1 MKRLAVILV
10 CLPFVFANAG
20 EKTKTLS
27 LHEARALVM
36 QRHPRINAADLTVRA
51 VEEIVRQNRA
61 AYLPQIQG
69 IAAGV
74 ITSDATGGVRAST
87 DALQLA
93 GVYDRASGSFNV
105 SQLITDFGRTT
116 NLTASSRLRAEAE
129 AQNAQT
135 TRAQILLETDAA
147 CFAIL
152 QARSLLGVAD
162 QTVKTRRLLRDN
174 TVSLQKNQLKSAIDV
189 SFAEVNLQDAEL
201 LISRTRNDLKSAHAT
216 LARLLLD
223 PEGTEY
229 HITSPTQPVALPSKA
244 DGLIQMALNLRPE
257 LSRLRLE
264 RDAAQK
270 FVKAENA
277 LSHPRLTLQGTA
289 GTMPWRDRSLDQNYA
304 AAGVVLTWPLFTGG
318 LNTARQNEAELR
330 AQAAEQTL
338 KDQEATITRDV
349 QLAWLNA
356 TNALERLNITAKLR
370 EQSAQAYSLAE
381 ARYQA
386 GSSSVVELSQA
397 QLNLTASEINQTT
410 TRYEYLL
417 RWSILDFQTGIMV
430 RKSALT
436 FEARDESSRSK
447 KPVLGG
453 AKDRH

>member
-1 MKRLAVILV
+1 MKRLALIFLAV
-10 CLPFVFANAG
+10 AAASHAG
-20 EKTKTLS
+20 DKVKTLS

-36 QRHPRINAADLTVRA
+36 QRHPRISAADFTVRA

-61 AYLPQIQG
+61 AYLPQVQG
-69 IAAGV
+69 IIAGV
-74 ITSDATGGVRAST
+74 TTSDNSGGIRAST

-93 GVYDRASGSFNV
+93 GVYNRASGALNV
-105 SQLITDFGRTT
+105 TQLITDFGRTT

-152 QARSLLGVAD
+152 QARSLLDVAD

-189 SFAEVNLQDAEL
+189 SFAEVNVKDAEL
-201 LISRTRNDLKSAHAT
+201 LLSRAGNDLKSGYAT

-223 PEGTEY
+223 PENTEY
-229 HITSPTQPVALPSKA
+229 RITTPAQPAPLPSSA
-244 DGLIQMALNLRPE
+244 DGLARMALNLRPE

-264 RDAAQK
+264 RDAALK

-277 LSHPRLTLQGTA
+277 LSRPRLTLQGTA
-289 GTMPWRDRSLDQNYA
+289 GTMPYRDRSLDQNYA
-304 AAGVVLTWPLFTGG
+304 AAGLVLTWPLFTGG
-318 LNTARQNEAELR
+318 LNSARQNEAELR

-338 KDQEATITRDV
+338 KDQEASITRDV

-356 TNALERLNITAKLR
+356 TNALERLNITDRLR
-370 EQSAQAYSLAE
+370 EQSIQAYSLAE
-381 ARYQA
+381 ARYNA

-417 RWSILDFQTGIMV
+417 RLSILDFQTGLMV
-430 RKSALT
+430 RQSASGSKQ
-436 FEARDESSRSK
+436 EAQSLNT
-447 KPVLGG
+447 KPAFGG
-453 AKDRH
+453 AKDGH

>member
-1 MKRLAVILV
+1 MKHIVLFLLLTVVPAQ
-10 CLPFVFANAG
+10 A
-20 EKTKTLS
+20 KTLS
-27 LHEARALVM
+27 MAEARALVL
-36 QRHPRINAADLTVRA
+36 QRHPRVSAADFTVRA
-51 VEEIVRQNRA
+51 TEEIVQQNRA
-61 AYLPQIQG
+61 AYLPQVQG

-74 ITSDATGGVRAST
+74 ITSEHTGGIRAST

-93 GVYDRASGSFNV
+93 GVYDRASAALNV
-105 SQLITDFGRTT
+105 SQLITDFGRTS
-116 NLTASSRLRAEAE
+116 NLTATSRLRAQAEAE
-129 AQNAQT
+129 NAHT
-135 TRAQILLETDAA
+135 IRAQILLETDAA
-147 CFAIL
+147 CYAIL
-152 QARSLLGVAD
+152 QARALLDVAE

-189 SFAEVNLQDAEL
+189 SFAEVNAKDAEL
-201 LISRTRNDLKSAHAT
+201 LLSRASNDLKSAHAT

-229 HITSPTQPVALPSKA
+229 HITSPAQPVTLPSKA
-244 DGLIQMALNLRPE
+244 DGLVKMAGNLRPE
-257 LSRLRLE
+257 LSKLRLE
-264 RDAAQK
+264 RDAALK

-277 LSHPRLTLQGTA
+277 LSRPRLTLQGTA

-330 AQAAEQTL
+330 AQTAEQNL
-338 KDQEATITRDV
+338 KDQEAAITRDV

-356 TNALERLNITAKLR
+356 TNALERLNITARLR

-397 QLNLTASEINQTT
+397 QLTLTAAEINQTT

-417 RWSILDFQTGIMV
+417 RRSILDFQTGMLL
-430 RKSALT
+430 RKN
-436 FEARDESSRSK
+436 
-447 KPVLGG
+447 
-453 AKDRH
+453 

>member
-1 MKRLAVILV
+1 MNRITFLLA
-10 CLPFVFANAG
+10 CLPLLAAHAG
-20 EKTKTLS
+20 EKPQKLS
-27 LHEARALVM
+27 LREARVLVL
-36 QRHPRINAADLTVRA
+36 QRHPRINAADFTVRA
-51 VEEIVRQNRA
+51 VEEIVNQNRA
-61 AYLPQIQG
+61 AYLPQVQG

-74 ITSDATGGVRAST
+74 ITSESQGGVRAST

-93 GVYDRASGSFNV
+93 GVYDRASGALNI

-147 CFAIL
+147 CYAIL
-152 QARSLLGVAD
+152 QAQALLDVAE
-162 QTVKTRRLLRDN
+162 QTVKTRGLLRDN

-189 SFAEVNLQDAEL
+189 SFAEVNMKDAEL
-201 LISRTRNDLKSAHAT
+201 LVSRSRNDLKSAHAT
-216 LARLLLD
+216 LARLLMD
-223 PEGTEY
+223 PKDTVY
-229 HITSPTQPVALPSKA
+229 HITSPLQPVALPSKA
-244 DGLIQMALNLRPE
+244 DGLVQMAMNMRPE
-257 LSRLRLE
+257 LAKLKLE
-264 RDAAQK
+264 RDAALK

-277 LSHPRLTLQGTA
+277 LSRPRLTLQGTA
-289 GTMPWRDRSLDQNYA
+289 GVMPWRDNSLAQNYA
-304 AAGVVLTWPLFTGG
+304 AGGVVLTWPLFTGG
-318 LNTARQNEAELR
+318 LNTARQNEADLR

-338 KDQEATITRDV
+338 KDQEAAVTRDV

-356 TNALERLNITAKLR
+356 TNALERLNITGRLK

-397 QLNLTASEINQTT
+397 QLTLTAAEINQTT

-417 RWSILDFQTGIMV
+417 RRSVLDFQTGMLLP
-430 RKSALT
+430 RGT
-436 FEARDESSRSK
+436 PEAK
-447 KPVLGG
+447 
-453 AKDRH
+453 

>member
-1 MKRLAVILV
+1 MKRLVLLSLLASFSAQAADQV
-10 CLPFVFANAG
+10 
-20 EKTKTLS
+20 KTLS
-27 LHEARALVM
+27 LSSARALVM

-51 VEEIVRQNRA
+51 VEEIVKQNRA
-61 AYLPQIQG
+61 AYLPQVQG

-74 ITSDATGGVRAST
+74 ITSEHTGGIRAST

-93 GVYDRASGSFNV
+93 GVYDRASGALNV
-105 SQLITDFGRTT
+105 TQLITDFGRTT
-116 NLTASSRLRAEAE
+116 HLTASSRLRAEAE

-147 CFAIL
+147 CYAIL
-152 QARSLLGVAD
+152 QAQALLGVAE

-189 SFAEVNLQDAEL
+189 SFAEVNAKDAEL
-201 LISRTRNDLKSAHAT
+201 LLSRTQNDLKSAHAT

-229 HITSPTQPVALPSKA
+229 RITSPQQPVALPSKA
-244 DGLIQMALNLRPE
+244 EGLIQMALNLRPE
-257 LSRLRLE
+257 LSKLRLE

-277 LSHPRLTLQGTA
+277 LSRPRLTLQGTA

-330 AQAAEQTL
+330 ALAAEQTL
-338 KDQEATITRDV
+338 KDQEASITRDV
-349 QLAWLNA
+349 QIAWLNA
-356 TNALERLNITAKLR
+356 TNALERLNITVNLR
-370 EQSAQAYSLAE
+370 EQSAQAYNLAE

-386 GSSSVVELSQA
+386 GSSSVVELSQS
-397 QLNLTASEINQTT
+397 QLTLTAAEINQTT

-417 RWSILDFQTGIMV
+417 RRSILDFQTGVMNRQNLIQSTST
-430 RKSALT
+430 RQ
-436 FEARDESSRSK
+436 
-447 KPVLGG
+447 
-453 AKDRH
+453 

>member
-1 MKRLAVILV
+1 MKRIIPLLCLAVLTSQAADKV
-10 CLPFVFANAG
+10 
-20 EKTKTLS
+20 KTLS
-27 LHEARALVM
+27 LRDARTLVM
-36 QRHPRINAADLTVRA
+36 QRHPRISAADLTVRA
-51 VEEIVRQNRA
+51 TEEIVKQNRA
-61 AYLPQIQG
+61 AYLPQVQG

-74 ITSDATGGVRAST
+74 ITSDNTGGIKAST

-93 GVYDRASGSFNV
+93 GVYNRASGSINV
-105 SQLITDFGRTT
+105 SQLITDFGRTS

-147 CFAIL
+147 CYAIL
-152 QARSLLGVAD
+152 QARALLGVAE

-189 SFAEVNLQDAEL
+189 SFAEVNAKDAEL
-201 LISRTRNDLKSAHAT
+201 LLSRSQNDLKSAHAT

-229 HITSPTQPVALPSKA
+229 RIVSPEQPVALPSKA

-257 LSRLRLE
+257 LSKLRLE

-270 FVKAENA
+270 FVKAEDA
-277 LSHPRLTLQGTA
+277 LSRPRLTLQGTA
-289 GTMPWRDRSLDQNYA
+289 GVMPWRDRSLDQNYA

-318 LNTARQNEAELR
+318 LNSARQNEAELR
-330 AQAAEQTL
+330 AQAAEQSL
-338 KDQEATITRDV
+338 KDQEAAITRDV
-349 QLAWLNA
+349 QIAWLNA
-356 TNALERLNITAKLR
+356 TNALERLNITDRLR

-381 ARYQA
+381 ARFQA

-397 QLNLTASEINQTT
+397 QLTLTAAEINQTT

-417 RWSILDFQTGIMV
+417 RRSILDFQTGLI
-430 RKSALT
+430 RQK
-436 FEARDESSRSK
+436 EAVSK
-447 KPVLGG
+447 
-453 AKDRH
+453 

>member
-1 MKRLAVILV
+1 MKRLLWILCIV
-10 CLPFVFANAG
+10 SPAANAG
-20 EKTKTLS
+20 DRTVHALS
-27 LHEARALVM
+27 LREARALVM

-61 AYLPQIQG
+61 AYLPQLTGTI
-69 IAAGV
+69 AGV
-74 ITSDATGGVRAST
+74 VTGDSTGGVKAST

-93 GVYDRASGSFNV
+93 GIYNRASGALNV
-105 SQLITDFGRTT
+105 TQLITDFGRTT

-129 AQNAQT
+129 AQNART

-147 CFAIL
+147 CYAIL
-152 QARSLLGVAD
+152 QARALLDVAE

-189 SFAEVNLQDAEL
+189 SFAEVNAKDAEL
-201 LISRTRNDLKSAHAT
+201 LLSRSQNDLKSAHAT

-229 HITSPTQPVALPSKA
+229 RIASPQQPVALPSKA

-257 LSRLRLE
+257 LSKLRLE

-277 LSHPRLTLQGTA
+277 LSRPRLTLQGAA

-318 LNTARQNEAELR
+318 LNTARQSEAELR
-330 AQAAEQTL
+330 AQAAGQTL
-338 KDQEATITRDV
+338 KDQEASITRDV
-349 QLAWLNA
+349 QIAWLNA
-356 TNALERLNITAKLR
+356 TNALERLNITGRLH
-370 EQSAQAYSLAE
+370 EQSAQAYDLAE

-397 QLNLTASEINQTT
+397 QLTLTAAEINQTT

-417 RWSILDFQTGIMV
+417 RRSILDFQTGMMV
-430 RKSALT
+430 RQNAPGSN
-436 FEARDESSRSK
+436 
-447 KPVLGG
+447 PG
-453 AKDRH
+453 AETTR

>member
-1 MKRLAVILV
+1 MKHLALF
-10 CLPFVFANAG
+10 LFAALSLHAANI
-20 EKTKTLS
+20 THTLS
-27 LHEARALVM
+27 LREARALVM

-51 VEEIVRQNRA
+51 VEEIVKQNRA
-61 AYLPQIQG
+61 AYLPQVQG
-69 IAAGV
+69 IAAV
-74 ITSDATGGVRAST
+74 VVTSESQGGIRAST

-93 GVYDRASGSFNV
+93 GVYDRASGALNV
-105 SQLITDFGRTT
+105 TQLITDFGRTT

-147 CFAIL
+147 CYAIL
-152 QARSLLGVAD
+152 QAQALLDVAA

-189 SFAEVNLQDAEL
+189 SFAEVNLKDAEL
-201 LISRTRNDLKSAHAT
+201 LLSRTQNDLKSAHAT

-223 PEGTEY
+223 PEGSEY
-229 HITSPTQPVALPSKA
+229 HITSPQQPVSLPSKA

-257 LSRLRLE
+257 LSKLRLE

-318 LNTARQNEAELR
+318 LNTARQNEADLR

-338 KDQEATITRDV
+338 KDQEASITRDV
-349 QLAWLNA
+349 QIAWLNA
-356 TNALERLNITAKLR
+356 TNALERLTITGRLR
-370 EQSAQAYSLAE
+370 DQSAQAYSLAE
-381 ARYQA
+381 ARYNA
-386 GSSSVVELSQA
+386 GSSSVVELSQS

-417 RWSILDFQTGIMV
+417 RRSILDFQTGMML
-430 RKSALT
+430 RKIQTPPAP
-436 FEARDESSRSK
+436 EKGR
-447 KPVLGG
+447 
-453 AKDRH
+453 

>member
-1 MKRLAVILV
+1 MKRLVLTFLLAAL
-10 CLPFVFANAG
+10 AAHAG
-20 EKTKTLS
+20 DKPRTLS
-27 LHEARALVM
+27 LGEARALVLK
-36 QRHPRINAADLTVRA
+36 RHPRINAADLTVRA
-51 VEEIVRQNRA
+51 TEEIVKQNRA
-61 AYLPQIQG
+61 AYLPQVQG

-74 ITSDATGGVRAST
+74 ITSDATGGIRAST

-93 GVYDRASGSFNV
+93 GVYDRASGALNV
-105 SQLITDFGRTT
+105 TQLITDFGRTS

-129 AQNAQT
+129 AKNAQF

-147 CFAIL
+147 CYAIL
-152 QARSLLGVAD
+152 QAQALLGVAE

-189 SFAEVNLQDAEL
+189 SFAEVNAKDAEL
-201 LISRTRNDLKSAHAT
+201 LLARSQNDLKSAHAT

-223 PEGTEY
+223 PEKSEY
-229 HITSPTQPVALPSKA
+229 HVISPQQPVALPSKA

-257 LSRLRLE
+257 LAKLRLE

-277 LSHPRLTLQGTA
+277 LSRPRLTLQGTA

-318 LNTARQNEAELR
+318 LNTARQNEADLR

-338 KDQEATITRDV
+338 KDQEAAITRDV
-349 QLAWLNA
+349 QIAWLNA
-356 TNALERLNITAKLR
+356 TNALERLNITGQLR

-381 ARYQA
+381 ARFQA

-397 QLNLTASEINQTT
+397 QLTLTAAEINQTT

-417 RWSILDFQTGIMV
+417 RRSILDFQTGIMQQQSGTAAQ
-430 RKSALT
+430 R
-436 FEARDESSRSK
+436 
-447 KPVLGG
+447 
-453 AKDRH
+453 

>member
-1 MKRLAVILV
+1 MKRLVLTFLLAAI
-10 CLPFVFANAG
+10 AAHAG
-20 EKTKTLS
+20 DKPRTLS
-27 LHEARALVM
+27 LGEARALVLK
-36 QRHPRINAADLTVRA
+36 RHPRIKAADLTVRA
-51 VEEIVRQNRA
+51 VEEIVHQNRA
-61 AYLPQIQG
+61 AYLPQVQG

-74 ITSDATGGVRAST
+74 ITSEHSGGVRAST

-93 GVYDRASGSFNV
+93 GVYDRASGALNV
-105 SQLITDFGRTT
+105 TQLITDFGRTS

-129 AQNAQT
+129 AKNAQF

-147 CFAIL
+147 CYAIL
-152 QARSLLGVAD
+152 QAQALLGVAE

-189 SFAEVNLQDAEL
+189 SFAEVNARDAEL
-201 LISRTRNDLKSAHAT
+201 LLARSQNDLKSAHAT

-223 PEGTEY
+223 PENSEY
-229 HITSPTQPVALPSKA
+229 HVVSPQQPVALSSKP

-257 LSRLRLE
+257 LAKLRLE

-277 LSHPRLTLQGTA
+277 LSRPRLTLQGTA
-289 GTMPWRDRSLDQNYA
+289 GTMPWRDSSLDQNYA

-330 AQAAEQTL
+330 AQAAEQAL
-338 KDQEATITRDV
+338 KDQEAAITRDV
-349 QLAWLNA
+349 QIAWLNA

-381 ARYQA
+381 ARFQA

-397 QLNLTASEINQTT
+397 QLTLTAAEINQTT

-417 RWSILDFQTGIMV
+417 RRSILDFQTGVMM
-430 RKSALT
+430 RA
-436 FEARDESSRSK
+436 FAGANESSIGR
-447 KPVLGG
+447 
-453 AKDRH
+453 

>member
-1 MKRLAVILV
+1 MKRYLLLLIALTSFIHAADK
-10 CLPFVFANAG
+10 PQ
-20 EKTKTLS
+20 TLS
-27 LHEARALVM
+27 LHEARALVLK
-36 QRHPRINAADLTVRA
+36 RHPRIGAADFTVRA
-51 VEEIVRQNRA
+51 TEEIVNQNRA
-61 AYLPQIQG
+61 AYLPQVQG
-69 IAAGV
+69 VMAGV
-74 ITSDATGGVRAST
+74 TTSDNSGGVKAST

-93 GVYDRASGSFNV
+93 GVYNRASGALSV
-105 SQLITDFGRTT
+105 TQLITDFGRTT

-147 CFAIL
+147 CYAIL
-152 QARSLLGVAD
+152 QARALLDVAD

-223 PEGTEY
+223 PEGSEY
-229 HITSPTQPVALPSKA
+229 HITSPMQPVALPSKA
-244 DGLIQMALNLRPE
+244 DGLTQMALNLRPE

-264 RDAAQK
+264 RAAARK

-277 LSHPRLTLQGTA
+277 LSRPRLTLQGTA
-289 GTMPWRDRSLDQNYA
+289 GTMPWRDGSLDQNYA
-304 AAGVVLTWPLFTGG
+304 AAGVVLTWQLFTGG

-338 KDQEATITRDV
+338 KDQEASIIRDV
-349 QLAWLNA
+349 QIAWLNA
-356 TNALERLNITAKLR
+356 TNTLERLTITGRLR

-386 GSSSVVELSQA
+386 GSSSVVELSQS

-417 RWSILDFQTGIMV
+417 RRSILDFQTGMML
-430 RKSALT
+430 RNLRPSAA
-436 FEARDESSRSK
+436 EPKAR
-447 KPVLGG
+447 
-453 AKDRH
+453 

>member
-1 MKRLAVILV
+1 MKRLALTF
-10 CLPFVFANAG
+10 LLAALAAHAG
-20 EKTKTLS
+20 DPPRTLTFG
-27 LHEARALVM
+27 EARTLVLK
-36 QRHPRINAADLTVRA
+36 RHPRINAADLTVRA
-51 VEEIVRQNRA
+51 TEEIVKQNRA
-61 AYLPQIQG
+61 AYLPQVQG

-74 ITSDATGGVRAST
+74 ITSDATGGVKAST

-93 GVYDRASGSFNV
+93 GVYDRASAALSV
-105 SQLITDFGRTT
+105 TQLITDFGRTS

-129 AQNAQT
+129 AQNAQF

-147 CFAIL
+147 CYAIL
-152 QARSLLGVAD
+152 QARALLDVAE

-189 SFAEVNLQDAEL
+189 SFAEVNAKDAEL
-201 LISRTRNDLKSAHAT
+201 LLARSQNDLQSAHAT

-229 HITSPTQPVALPSKA
+229 RLRSPAQPVPLPSKA
-244 DGLIQMALNLRPE
+244 AGLIQMALNLRPE
-257 LSRLRLE
+257 LSKLRLE
-264 RDAAQK
+264 RDAAKK
-270 FVKAENA
+270 FALAENA
-277 LSHPRLTLQGTA
+277 LSRPRLTMQGTA

-318 LNTARQNEAELR
+318 LNTARQNEAALR

-338 KDQEATITRDV
+338 KDQEAAITRDV
-349 QLAWLNA
+349 QIAWLNA
-356 TNALERLNITAKLR
+356 TNALERLNITDRLR

-381 ARYQA
+381 ARFQA

-397 QLNLTASEINQTT
+397 QLTLTAAEINQTT

-417 RWSILDFQTGIMV
+417 RRSILDFQTGMMN
-430 RKSALT
+430 KQSSAPAPSAT
-436 FEARDESSRSK
+436 E
-447 KPVLGG
+447 
-453 AKDRH
+453 